1 MFNEPR
7 YDGSD
12 AYQQVL
18 IKSALQP
25 QALFQEQAQPQ
36 KPSVRERFF
45 HYLGDVLILSGIKI
59 HRLADQEAYSPGFRP
74 G

>member
-7 YDGSD
+7 YDGSE
-12 AYQQVL
+12 AYQQALV
-18 IKSALQP
+18 KSAMQP
-25 QALFQEQAQPQ
+25 QNWHPDQDQPQ
-36 KPSVRERFF
+36 KPKMRERIF

-59 HRLADQEAYSPGFRP
+59 HRLADRETYSPGFRP